1 MLKYSN
7 IFLIF
12 KWLFVVIINFF
23 PQIEGST
30 CYETCGSTRKIVYDT
45 NIKEQVLQYIGYFQ
59 YIDKGTE
66 KDIKCWET
74 SDITNMYALLSG
86 YSGGWGD
93 ERFQYFNM
101 DLSCWNVSK
110 VTNMGRM
117 FESAFEFNNDVSSW
131 DVSSVTNMSV
141 SK

>member
-45 NIKEQVLQYIGYFQ
+45 NIREQVLK
-59 YIDKGTE
+59 YIDYGTGE
-66 KDIKCWET
+66 IIKCLET

-86 YSGGWGD
+86 YSDSGYSD
-93 ERFQYFNM
+93 ERFQSFNM

-131 DVSSVTNMSV
+131 DVSNVTDMSV

>member
-30 CYETCGSTRKIVYDT
+30 CYEACGSKRKKVYDT
-45 NIKEQVLQYIGYFQ
+45 NIKDQLLK
-59 YIDKGTE
+59 YIDNGKE
-66 KDIKCWET
+66 KKIKCLET
-74 SDITNMYALLSG
+74 SDITNMDELLNGDS
-86 YSGGWGD
+86 YFGD
-93 ERFQYFNM
+93 ERFQSFNM

-110 VTNMGRM
+110 VTNMRRM
-117 FESAFEFNNDVSSW
+117 FDSASEFNNDLSSW

>member
-30 CYETCGSTRKIVYDT
+30 CYEACGSKRKIVNDT
-45 NIKEQVLQYIGYFQ
+45 NIKEQVLK
-59 YIDKGTE
+59 YIDNGKE
-66 KDIKCWET
+66 KEIKCLET
-74 SDITNMYALLSG
+74 SDITNMDELLNG
-86 YSGGWGD
+86 YSDDGGD
-93 ERFQYFNM
+93 ERFQSFNM

-131 DVSSVTNMSV
+131 DVSSVTDMSV

>member
-30 CYETCGSTRKIVYDT
+30 CYEACGSKRKKVYDT
-45 NIKEQVLQYIGYFQ
+45 NIKEQLLK
-59 YIDKGTE
+59 YIDNGKE
-66 KDIKCWET
+66 KKIKCLET
-74 SDITNMYALLSG
+74 SDITDMYALLNSDWHFG
-86 YSGGWGD
+86 GD
-93 ERFQYFNM
+93 ERFQSFNM

-110 VTNMGRM
+110 VTNMRGM
-117 FESAFEFNNDVSSW
+117 FDSASEFNNDLSSW
-131 DVSSVTNMSV
+131 DVSSVTDMFV

>member
-45 NIKEQVLQYIGYFQ
+45 NIREQVLK
-59 YIDKGTE
+59 YIDYGTGE
-66 KDIKCWET
+66 IIKCLET
-74 SDITNMYALLSG
+74 SDITNMYALLS
-86 YSGGWGD
+86 GD

-110 VTNMGRM
+110 VTNMRGM
-117 FESAFEFNNDVSSW
+117 FDSASEFNNDLSSW
-131 DVSSVTNMSV
+131 DVSSVTDMFV